1 MPSFFVSI
9 NKTGRVKF
17 IGLNCTKEHLDTVN
31 KCSNNEL
38 HVKNEIV
45 NKCKYEDDPLMQAM
59 KKELSSRIFGS
70 PSNSI
75 KKEEFEDPN
84 NYRNSL
90 SPLIADEKFLNFG
103 NNLKENETDYQWFS
117 IIPKESCDPRS
128 QMLSKE

>member
-1 MPSFFVSI
+1 M
-9 NKTGRVKF
+9 
-17 IGLNCTKEHLDTVN
+17 DTVN
-31 KCSNNEL
+31 KCSSNEL
-38 HVKNEIV
+38 HVKEIV

-103 NNLKENETDYQWFS
+103 NNLKENETDHQWFS